1 MGTCYEEQ
9 MESFDDEASLESY
22 LRKNTETYD
31 SLEAKEDQLTK
42 IKEEIKRAKDRST
55 QSWLDSKPLIDE
67 LEHLQSELVSTKNR
81 ISMSSTIIT
90 ELETE
95 LNATN
100 MTLRSKKEEELKA
113 KTVINEINQALDKTH
128 MEMENVKVEID
139 ETRRERAKLKQTL
152 RMKRQTLRAMQLKL
166 RSVRIESE
174 AFGASAAEA
183 LRFIILSTEENE
195 RVQLSQ
201 ADYYALTRRAT
212 EETSLAEW
220 RVSVSKQQRV
230 AAEVSQHSAL
240 RRLKEI
246 HSENRLRKRGIREE
260 KIVGEKTEN
269 IRRREDERDL
279 RVRVNNNRETTF
291 PKARAK
297 VTSEFDHQER
307 RQQLRSSS
315 KNKNS
320 RIFIKKKRS
329 SILRKI
335 RGFIVKNINRLLG

>member
-9 MESFDDEASLESY
+9 MESFDGEASLESY
-22 LRKNTETYD
+22 LCKDREAYD
-31 SLEAKEDQLTK
+31 SLEAKEKQLTK

-67 LEHLQSELVSTKNR
+67 LEHLQSELVSSKNR
-81 ISMSSTIIT
+81 ISMSSTIIS

-100 MTLRSKKEEELKA
+100 MTLRSEKEEELKA

-152 RMKRQTLRAMQLKL
+152 RLRRQTLRAMQLKL
-166 RSVRIESE
+166 RAVRIESE

-183 LRFIILSTEENE
+183 LRFINLSTEENE

-220 RVSVSKQQRV
+220 RVSVSKQQRL

-246 HSENRLRKRGIREE
+246 HSENRWKKRAIREE
-260 KIVGEKTEN
+260 KIVGEKTQN
-269 IRRREDERDL
+269 IRREEDARDL
-279 RVRVNNNRETTF
+279 RVRVNNNRKTAY

-297 VTSEFDHQER
+297 ATSEFDRQAH
-307 RQQLRSSS
+307 QQLRSSS

-329 SILRKI
+329 SILSKI
-335 RGFIVKNINRLLG
+335 RGFIVKNINRLFG